1 MKHPIRTILLALIL
15 GAVAAGLYFYMGP
28 RAPEAPPPVA
38 VAPPDAAP
46 DPAAAA
52 EPGIQFPVA
61 PAAVLPTLPS
71 LEDSDPSF
79 AEGLAS
85 LFGAQP
91 FKTYFIPQ
99 NLIRR
104 IVATVDNLPR
114 ETSARRLL
122 PVKSASGLMLVTGDG
137 ERREIGAANATRYLP
152 FVVLAESV
160 DAKKLVAIYIQHY
173 PLFQQAYR
181 ELGFPTQYFNDRLVQ
196 VIDHLLATPE
206 VSGPIELVRRK
217 VLYKFADPEL
227 EARSAG
233 QKIMIRIGTANA
245 ARLKARLRD
254 IRGELTNQSIKP

>member
-1 MKHPIRTILLALIL
+1 MKHPLRTLLLALIL
-15 GAVAAGLYFYMGP
+15 GAIAAGLVFYMTP
-28 RAPEAPPPVA
+28 RTPEAPPPVA
-38 VAPPDAAP
+38 AAPPAAAP
-46 DPAAAA
+46 DTA
-52 EPGIQFPVA
+52 EPQIQFPVE
-61 PAAVLPTLPS
+61 PAAALPTLPT

-79 AEGLAS
+79 SEGLAA
-85 LFGAQP
+85 LFGAQD

-122 PVKSASGLMLVTGDG
+122 PVKSASGLLIVTEEG
-137 ERREIGAANATRYLP
+137 ERREIGAANAARYLP
-152 FVVLAESV
+152 FVKLAESV
-160 DAKKLVAIYIQHY
+160 DTKKLVAAYVQHY

-181 ELGFPTQYFNDRLVQ
+181 ELGFPKLYFNDRLVQ
-196 VIDHLLATPE
+196 VIDHLLETPE

-217 VLYKFADPEL
+217 VLYRFADPEL

-254 IRGELTNQSIKP
+254 IRRELTSQSIKP

>member
-1 MKHPIRTILLALIL
+1 MKRPIRTLLLALIL
-15 GAVAAGLYFYMGP
+15 GAIAAGLVFYMTP
-28 RAPEAPPPVA
+28 RTPEAPPPVA
-38 VAPPDAAP
+38 AA
-46 DPAAAA
+46 PAAAA
-52 EPGIQFPVA
+52 PDTAALAEPAIQFPVE
-61 PAAVLPTLPS
+61 PAAALPTLPT

-79 AEGLAS
+79 SEGLAS
-85 LFGAQP
+85 LFGAQA

-122 PVKSASGLMLVTGDG
+122 PVKSASGLMIVTEAG
-137 ERREIGAANATRYLP
+137 ERREIGAANAARYLP
-152 FVVLAESV
+152 FVTLAESV
-160 DAKKLVAIYIQHY
+160 DVKKLVATYVQHY

-181 ELGFPTQYFNDRLVQ
+181 ELGFPKLYFNDRLVE

-206 VSGPIELVRRK
+206 VSGPIELVQRK
-217 VLYKFADPEL
+217 VLYRFADPEL

-245 ARLKARLRD
+245 ARLKARLRE
-254 IRGELTNQSIKP
+254 IRRELTSQSIKP